1 MSIRKSKNIY
11 ISLLSLSTVLLSTL
25 PSPAEMV
32 TISTA
37 DGDGA
42 DAQIRGLI
50 GTDDQ
55 SATNFG
61 SSSGLAYRYASVGT
75 TGVNRFQKSLIRFD
89 LPDNIDTVNSAT
101 LRLYSTSTSSKDYD
115 LYGLRELSD
124 YGPGQ
129 LDESWGESTVNW
141 DNAPFHEGIGSNS
154 NGLASGT
161 FVTLLNGGST
171 PSSPGTEIY
180 SSAALA
186 SFIEDDTNGLVTF
199 LIRADNNETSVGNF
213 ASKEHDGT
221 GFTGLHA
228 PQLVLEYTV
237 VPEPSAFALAG
248 LGFGLFGLRRFRHR
262 KSA

>member
-1 MSIRKSKNIY
+1 MNPSTYKPFF
-11 ISLLSLSTVLLSTL
+11 LSLGAFVFLTLSGTFL
-25 PSPAEMV
+25 HAETI

-37 DGDGA
+37 DGNGA

-50 GTDDQ
+50 GNDDQ
-55 SATNFG
+55 SADNFG
-61 SSSGLAYRYASVGT
+61 SASNLAYRYASAGT
-75 TGVNRFQKSLIRFD
+75 AGVDRFQKSIIRFD
-89 LPDNIDTVNSAT
+89 LPDNIDTVISAT
-101 LRLYSTSTSSKDYD
+101 LRLYSTTTFSKDYD

-129 LDESWGESTVNW
+129 LDETWDESTVNW

-161 FVTLLNGGST
+161 FVTLVNGGAT
-171 PSSPGTEIY
+171 PSSPGTETY

-199 LIRADNNETSVGNF
+199 LIRADDNETALGGF

-228 PQLVLEYTV
+228 PELVLEYTV
-237 VPEPSAFALAG
+237 VPEPSTLVLAG
-248 LGFGLFGLRRFRHR
+248 MALGLIAMCGIRRR
-262 KSA
+262 S